1 LGHKA
6 LHRHR
11 LIPEVKV
18 GHQLIAARSGVQTET
33 DVSAIGL
40 EHRQLGLEGLTPVA
54 AHLQGSFGWGMAQ
67 VAERSEQGL
76 AIAKLGFDRAEVR
89 HRWEQRRV

>member
-1 LGHKA
+1 
-6 LHRHR
+6 
-11 LIPEVKV
+11 
-18 GHQLIAARSGVQTET
+18 
-33 DVSAIGL
+33 
-40 EHRQLGLEGLTPVA
+40 
-54 AHLQGSFGWGMAQ
+54 MAQ